1 MRRLAI
7 TLVSA
12 GVLIGAALAGF
23 ADSPASGVES
33 DLQSWQADMDAGTEA
48 YSSHRYSQAQ
58 KSFEKALS
66 ELPDPETESDPEG
79 DTHWK
84 ERSRNYNDLG
94 LVFDSLKQHT
104 KARKL
109 YKKAITLRQA
119 HGKEGKELSISALNN
134 LSSSYAEEGDSDMAA
149 KYLIEANDLIVEC
162 RGADHPSL
170 SVNLNRLAGLYK
182 KESRYTKAAEVLR
195 KSLEVAKKA
204 FKTGDAAI
212 TVIQNNLAAVL
223 RQLGNQAEAQSL
235 YEESLK
241 IREEALGEDDLRVAA
256 GLNNLARSYREQGL
270 YDKAEPLL
278 KRSLEIA
285 RKAPDTKPEELVA
298 ALKNL
303 GLLYREQGESE
314 SSLPLYEE
322 AIKIQRSRIGEQ
334 DISLVDTDL
343 DLAAAYQELERYDE
357 AKKLLSEAL
366 EICDKHKTDCAS
378 LRLRVLAQIED
389 VYGQIDDFENAIAVN
404 AEERKHLEGE
414 SEVDKDLLAR
424 KYNDLALLNR
434 RSGDSKSAET
444 NFKKGLQL
452 VEEEHGAN
460 SIEAA
465 LILNNLARLYASDG
479 DYEKAA
485 AIYKNLIE
493 IRSAAYGAR
502 SLTVAAAMQNYAAM
516 MRKLKKEAEAEKY
529 SDEADK
535 IESESESDS
544 KSDSKSDSVSRESGK

>member
-7 TLVSA
+7 ILVSA
-12 GVLIGAALAGF
+12 GVLIGAALVGF
-23 ADSPASGVES
+23 VDSPASGVES
-33 DLQSWQADMDAGTEA
+33 ELQSWQADMDAGTEA
-48 YSSHRYSQAQ
+48 YSSHQYSRAQ

-66 ELPDPETESDPEG
+66 ELPETESESDASA
-79 DTHWK
+79 DTLWK

-119 HGKEGKELSISALNN
+119 HGKEGKELSISTLNN

-182 KESRYTKAAEVLR
+182 KESRYGKAAEVLR

-223 RQLGNQAEAQSL
+223 RQLGNQTEAQSL

-303 GLLYREQGESE
+303 GLLYRELGESE
-314 SSLPLYEE
+314 RALPLYEE
-322 AIKIQRSRIGEQ
+322 AIKVQRSRIGEQ
-334 DISLVDTDL
+334 DISLVDTEL
-343 DLAAAYQELERYDE
+343 DLAAAYQELERYDD
-357 AKKLLSEAL
+357 AKKLLSDAL
-366 EICDKHKTDCAS
+366 EICDKDKTDSGS

-389 VYGQIDDFENAIAVN
+389 VYGQVDDFENAIAVN
-404 AEERKHLEGE
+404 DEERKHLEGE
-414 SEVDKDLLAR
+414 TEVDKDLLSR
-424 KYNDLALLNR
+424 KYNDLALLNK
-434 RSGDSKSAET
+434 RSGDSKTAET
-444 NFKKGLQL
+444 NFKKGLHL
-452 VEEEHGAN
+452 VEEEHGAD

-465 LILNNLARLYASDG
+465 LILNNLARLYASEG
-479 DYEKAA
+479 EYEKAA
-485 AIYKNLIE
+485 GIYKNLIE
-493 IRSAAYGAR
+493 IRGAAYGAR
-502 SLTVAAAMQNYAAM
+502 SLPVAAAMQNYAAM
-516 MRKLKKEAEAEKY
+516 MRKLKKTAEASKY

-535 IESESESDS
+535 IETESES
-544 KSDSKSDSVSRESGK
+544 VSGESGK

>member
-1 MRRLAI
+1 MLKRLAI
-7 TLVSA
+7 SLVFT
-12 GVLIGAALAGF
+12 GLLIGAALAGF
-23 ADSPASGVES
+23 ADSPVSGVES
-33 DLQSWQADMDAGTEA
+33 GLQSWQADMDAGTAA
-48 YSSHRYSQAQ
+48 YSSHQYSQAQ

-66 ELPDPETESDPEG
+66 ELPDPETETDPKA
-79 DTHWK
+79 DSHWK

-109 YKKAITLRQA
+109 YKKAIALRQA
-119 HGKEGKELSISALNN
+119 HGKEGKELSISTLNN

-182 KESRYTKAAEVLR
+182 KESRYGKAAEVLR

-223 RQLGNQAEAQSL
+223 RQLGNQSEAQAL

-303 GLLYREQGESE
+303 GLLYRELGESE
-314 SSLPLYEE
+314 NSLPLYEE
-322 AIKIQRSRIGEQ
+322 ALKVQRTKFGEQ

-343 DLAAAYQELERYDE
+343 DLAAAYQELERYDD

-366 EICDKHKTDCAS
+366 AICDKHKADSGS

-389 VYGQIDDFENAIAVN
+389 VYGQTDDFENAIAVN
-404 AEERKHLEGE
+404 DEERKHLEGE
-414 SEVDKDLLAR
+414 SEVDKDLLSR
-424 KYNDLALLNR
+424 KYNDLALLNK
-434 RSGDSKSAET
+434 RSGDKKSAET
-444 NFKKGLQL
+444 NFKKGLEL
-452 VEEEHGAN
+452 VEQEHGAD

-465 LILNNLARLYASDG
+465 LILNNLARLYASEG
-479 DYEKAA
+479 EYEKAA
-485 AIYKNLIE
+485 GIYKNLIE

-502 SLTVAAAMQNYAAM
+502 SLPVAAAMQNYASM
-516 MRKLKKEAEAEKY
+516 MRKLKKDAEANRFSE
-529 SDEADK
+529 EADK
-535 IESESESDS
+535 IESESESLS
-544 KSDSKSDSVSRESGK
+544 GESGK

>member
-7 TLVSA
+7 ILVSA
-12 GVLIGAALAGF
+12 GVLIGAALVGF
-23 ADSPASGVES
+23 VDSPASGVES
-33 DLQSWQADMDAGTEA
+33 ELQSWQADMDAGTEA
-48 YSSHRYSQAQ
+48 YSSHQYSRAQ

-66 ELPDPETESDPEG
+66 ELPETESESDASA
-79 DTHWK
+79 DTLWK

-119 HGKEGKELSISALNN
+119 HGKEGKELSISTLNN

-182 KESRYTKAAEVLR
+182 KESRYGKAAEVLR

-223 RQLGNQAEAQSL
+223 RQLGNQTEAQSL

-303 GLLYREQGESE
+303 GLLYRELGESE
-314 SSLPLYEE
+314 RALPLYEE
-322 AIKIQRSRIGEQ
+322 AIKVQRSRIGEQ
-334 DISLVDTDL
+334 DISLVDTEL
-343 DLAAAYQELERYDE
+343 DLAAAYQELERYDD
-357 AKKLLSEAL
+357 AKKLLSDAL
-366 EICDKHKTDCAS
+366 EICDKDKTDSGS

-389 VYGQIDDFENAIAVN
+389 VYGQVDDFENAIAVN
-404 AEERKHLEGE
+404 DEERKHLEGE
-414 SEVDKDLLAR
+414 TEVDKDLLSR
-424 KYNDLALLNR
+424 KYNDLALLNK

-444 NFKKGLQL
+444 NFKKGLHL
-452 VEEEHGAN
+452 VEEEHGAD

-465 LILNNLARLYASDG
+465 LILNNLARLYASEG
-479 DYEKAA
+479 EYEKAA
-485 AIYKNLIE
+485 GIYKNLIE
-493 IRSAAYGAR
+493 IRGAAYGAR
-502 SLTVAAAMQNYAAM
+502 SLPVAAAMQNYAAM
-516 MRKLKKEAEAEKY
+516 MRKLKKTAEASKY

-535 IESESESDS
+535 IETESES
-544 KSDSKSDSVSRESGK
+544 VSGESGK

>member
-7 TLVSA
+7 ILVSA
-12 GVLIGAALAGF
+12 GVLVGAALVGF
-23 ADSPASGVES
+23 VDSPASGVES
-33 DLQSWQADMDAGTEA
+33 ELQSWQADMDAGTEA
-48 YSSHRYSQAQ
+48 YSSHQYSRAQ

-66 ELPDPETESDPEG
+66 ELPETESESDASA
-79 DTHWK
+79 DTLWK

-119 HGKEGKELSISALNN
+119 HGKEGKELSISTLNN

-182 KESRYTKAAEVLR
+182 KESRYGKAAEVLR

-223 RQLGNQAEAQSL
+223 RQLGNQTEAQSL

-303 GLLYREQGESE
+303 GLLYRELGESE
-314 SSLPLYEE
+314 RALPLYEE
-322 AIKIQRSRIGEQ
+322 AIKVQRSRIGEQ
-334 DISLVDTDL
+334 DISLVDTEL
-343 DLAAAYQELERYDE
+343 DLAAAYQELERYDD
-357 AKKLLSEAL
+357 AKKLLSDAL
-366 EICDKHKTDCAS
+366 EICDKDKTDSGS

-389 VYGQIDDFENAIAVN
+389 VYGQVDDFENAIAVN
-404 AEERKHLEGE
+404 DEERKHLEGE
-414 SEVDKDLLAR
+414 TEVDKDLLSR
-424 KYNDLALLNR
+424 KYNDLALLNK

-444 NFKKGLQL
+444 NFKKGLHL
-452 VEEEHGAN
+452 VEEEHGAD

-465 LILNNLARLYASDG
+465 LILNNLARLYASEG
-479 DYEKAA
+479 EYEKAA
-485 AIYKNLIE
+485 GIYKNLIE
-493 IRSAAYGAR
+493 IRGAAYGAR
-502 SLTVAAAMQNYAAM
+502 SLPVAAAMQNYAAM
-516 MRKLKKEAEAEKY
+516 MRKLKKTAEASKY

-535 IESESESDS
+535 IETESES
-544 KSDSKSDSVSRESGK
+544 VSGESGK

>member
-1 MRRLAI
+1 MLRRLAI
-7 TLVSA
+7 ILVSA
-12 GVLIGAALAGF
+12 GVLVGAALVGF
-23 ADSPASGVES
+23 VDSPASGVES
-33 DLQSWQADMDAGTEA
+33 ELQSWQADMDAGTEA
-48 YSSHRYSQAQ
+48 YSSHQYSRAQ

-66 ELPDPETESDPEG
+66 ELPETESESDASA
-79 DTHWK
+79 DTLWK

-119 HGKEGKELSISALNN
+119 HGKEGKELSISTLNN

-182 KESRYTKAAEVLR
+182 KESRYGKAAEVLR

-223 RQLGNQAEAQSL
+223 RQLGNQTEAQSL

-303 GLLYREQGESE
+303 GLLYRELGESE
-314 SSLPLYEE
+314 RALPLYEE
-322 AIKIQRSRIGEQ
+322 AIKVQRSRIGEQ
-334 DISLVDTDL
+334 DISLVDTEL
-343 DLAAAYQELERYDE
+343 DLAAAYQELERYDD
-357 AKKLLSEAL
+357 AKKLLSDAL
-366 EICDKHKTDCAS
+366 EICDKDKTDSGS

-389 VYGQIDDFENAIAVN
+389 VYGQVDDFENAIAVN
-404 AEERKHLEGE
+404 DEERKHLEGE
-414 SEVDKDLLAR
+414 TEVDKDLLSR
-424 KYNDLALLNR
+424 KYNDLALLNK

-444 NFKKGLQL
+444 NFKKGLHL
-452 VEEEHGAN
+452 VEEEHGAD

-465 LILNNLARLYASDG
+465 LILNNLARLYASEG
-479 DYEKAA
+479 EYEKAA
-485 AIYKNLIE
+485 GIYKNLIE
-493 IRSAAYGAR
+493 IRGAAYGAR
-502 SLTVAAAMQNYAAM
+502 SLPVAAAMQNYAAM
-516 MRKLKKEAEAEKY
+516 MRKLKKTAEASKY

-535 IESESESDS
+535 IETESES
-544 KSDSKSDSVSRESGK
+544 VSGESGK